1 MPPVPRDRFVN
12 PYTFV
17 PLPASGVRRA
27 SPPLHTE
34 GPEEKRF
41 TGSFTVEWTLQTPLL
56 LPAKAQE
63 EGWLRPDGT
72 VRIPGSAV
80 KGSVRSVHETL
91 FNGCLRIF
99 DSEFLPGY
107 RLPARSGAE
116 SDDAPAVLAV
126 VTRSRDGVPLE
137 VAPCDGVEWV
147 ESTSLRKAYA
157 DRRINR
163 LPRTGDIVT
172 ISGVREA
179 SELRQANEVFKVTG
193 VSPVSRAAVS
203 RDESATAEAAL
214 PDQGSVLLITDTS
227 ARRPT
232 RKDGTPADCFWAAG
246 IIGSA
251 QRAVVPEQAA
261 KQFWSACEGS
271 RDRQELRQGERR
283 GDATDWKGA
292 TQYARVKWQGQPV
305 GERARATGFLHAG
318 DVVWVTLSVD
328 EATVESIRLA
338 RIWRETGTANAGE
351 RVPSSLL
358 PCWTIQP
365 GDPRPGTRGPDGGL
379 CLSCTIF
386 GSADTSG
393 AQSGEGRQD
402 AYAGHVRF
410 GSARSAVRVRP
421 LDVQL
426 APLSSP
432 RLGAGVFTLV
442 DRGTSEELGDIASHW
457 GSTVDQ
463 PEPRQLRGRK
473 FYWHVDPDQQ
483 AERWTSELR
492 RTTPVLPRYKARD
505 HQSRKGLSRAAQL
518 VPAGTTLTQEITF
531 EGLDDVALQSL
542 LIAID
547 PARLLTLYRP
557 SARIATH
564 LGGGKPF
571 GLGAVSARITAFSM
585 WHSGD
590 RYGAAATALPD
601 PGFDRSA
608 YPRIVA
614 RAGRLEN
621 PRAVARLLDLDGAGD
636 WRDHVAYPPGATW
649 DQIDVPNKDRF
660 VPFDE
665 SYHFFGEANGERL
678 AGKPSHGIPPHNR
691 PWHPLPPVVEKD
703 GSDARPDLPINP
715 ERRGGRR

>member
-12 PYTFV
+12 PYHFV

-27 SPPLHTE
+27 SPPFHTE
-34 GPEEKRF
+34 GSAENRF
-41 TGSFTVEWTLQTPLL
+41 TGHLTVEWTLKTPLL
-56 LPAKAQE
+56 LPLKARE
-63 EGWLRPDGT
+63 EGWLRADGT
-72 VRIPGSAV
+72 VRIPGSAI
-80 KGSVRSVHETL
+80 KGSIRSVHETL
-91 FNGCLRIF
+91 FNGCLRVF
-99 DSEFLPGY
+99 DSDFLPGY

-116 SDDAPAVLAV
+116 SDDDSPAVLAI
-126 VTRSRDGVPLE
+126 VTKSRDGVPLE

-179 SELRQANEVFKVTG
+179 SELRQADEVTYVTG
-193 VSPVSRAAVS
+193 VSPVVRAEVR
-203 RDESATAEAAL
+203 RDDSATAEATL
-214 PDQGSVLLITDTS
+214 PCRGSVLLITDTS
-227 ARRPT
+227 ARRP
-232 RKDGTPADCFWAAG
+232 RREDGTPADCFWAAG
-246 IIGSA
+246 IIGTA
-251 QRAVVPEQAA
+251 PRATVPEEVA

-271 RDRQELRQGERR
+271 RDRQELRQSERQ
-283 GDATDWKGA
+283 GNAADWKSA
-292 TQYARVKWQGQPV
+292 TQYTRVKWQNHPV

-318 DVVWVTLSVD
+318 DVVWVTLSPD
-328 EATVESIRLA
+328 ETTVESIRLA
-338 RIWRETGTANAGE
+338 RIWRTTGTATAGE
-351 RVPSSLL
+351 RVPPSLL
-358 PCWTIQP
+358 PCWTTEP
-365 GDPRPGTRGPDGGL
+365 GEPRPGTLGPEGGL
-379 CLSCTIF
+379 CFSCTIF
-386 GSADTSG
+386 GSADTAG

-410 GSARSAVRVRP
+410 GAARSADRVRP
-421 LDVQL
+421 LDAQL

-442 DRGTSEELGDIASHW
+442 DRGTSEELGDVASHW
-457 GSTVDQ
+457 GSTVDE

-473 FYWHVDPDQQ
+473 FYWHVDPDRQ
-483 AERWTSELR
+483 ADRWSSELR

-505 HQSRKGLSRAAQL
+505 HQRNRGLSRAAQL
-518 VPAGTTLTQEITF
+518 VPAGTTLRQEITF

-557 SARIATH
+557 KARIATH

-571 GLGAVSARITAFSM
+571 GLGAATARITAFSM
-585 WHSGD
+585 RQSRD
-590 RYGAAATALPD
+590 RYGDAKPPLPD
-601 PGFDRSA
+601 PGFEKSV

-649 DQIDVPNKDRF
+649 DQIDVPNQRGF

-678 AGKPSHGIPPHNR
+678 AGPPPDNR
-691 PWHPLPPVVEKD
+691 PWHPLPQLVEMN
-703 GSDARPDLPINP
+703 GADARPDLPIDP
-715 ERRGGRR
+715 ED